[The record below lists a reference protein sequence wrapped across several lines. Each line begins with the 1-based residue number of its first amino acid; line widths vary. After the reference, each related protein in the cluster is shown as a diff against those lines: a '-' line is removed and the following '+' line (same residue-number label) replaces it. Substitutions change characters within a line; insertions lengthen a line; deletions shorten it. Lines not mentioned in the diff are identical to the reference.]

1 MADEEES
8 KYFSLTEAERLR
20 VQLEPILI
28 EAMESR
34 RKMSDV
40 DDKINALAQKISRS
54 GGLAVSYEKAAR
66 QRLERNQLEQGI
78 QSALERIIE
87 TGCVVKDLDVGL
99 LDFPAR
105 IDDEDVYLCWK
116 LGEDRIRFY
125 HRQDEGFSGRK
136 PIDPRDR
143 GDKNPIQRFLWGSN

>member
-1 MADEEES
+1 
-8 KYFSLTEAERLR
+8 
-20 VQLEPILI
+20 
-28 EAMESR
+28 MESR

-40 DDKINALAQKISRS
+40 DDKISALAEKISRS
-54 GGLAVSYEKAAR
+54 GGLSGFLRKSSQAPPRTQSA
-66 QRLERNQLEQGI
+66 QQGI

-105 IDDEDVYLCWK
+105 IDDQDVYLCWK

-143 GDKNPIQRFLWGSN
+143 GHNNPIQ